1 MNVEVIWHDGKTSR
15 AYEASLDFSETGFV
29 RLTAENLSF
38 RYEIKELRSTE
49 PVGKIKPK
57 LYFPDGSSCELS
69 DLSAISAYLPKSS
82 RLFEFI
88 HRCESKF
95 IYAAGV
101 AVLSIGVFYVLIFYA
116 VPEMA
121 RQVANQLPPLLEKSL
136 GGELL
141 ETLDRI
147 VFEESSLSEDRQ
159 ANLSSKFLK
168 TIEVMDTTAEYQI
181 LFRSS
186 PKMGANALALPSGI
200 IIFTDEIVE
209 LAKSDDALIGVL
221 AHEVGHIE
229 HHHSIR
235 HVLQDSVVA
244 LLLVTITGD
253 ISSISSIGAA
263 LPTLMVQ
270 LKFSREF
277 EAEADDFAI
286 RYLIQ
291 NNISTEPLLELL
303 KSLDAEYSE
312 EDSTVSNYFSS
323 HPATIERI
331 KKLKRR

>member
-15 AYEASLDFSETGFV
+15 AYEANLDFSETGFV
-29 RLTAENLSF
+29 RLSADNISLRYALSD
-38 RYEIKELRSTE
+38 IRSTE
-49 PVGKIKPK
+49 PVGKLKPK
-57 LYFPDGSSCELS
+57 IYFPDGSSCEHS
-69 DLSAISAYLPKSS
+69 DLSAIRPYLPKSS

-95 IYAAGV
+95 IYAVGV
-101 AVLSIGVFYVLIFYA
+101 AVLSVGVFSFLILYA

-121 RQVANQLPPLLEKSL
+121 RQIANQLPPLMEKSL
-136 GGELL
+136 GRKLL

-147 VFEESSLSEDRQ
+147 VFEESSLTEDRQ
-159 ANLSSKFLK
+159 AHLSSKFLK
-168 TIEVMDTTAEYQI
+168 SIEVMDSTTEYQI

-200 IIFTDEIVE
+200 IIFTDEIVD

-229 HHHSIR
+229 QHHSIR

-286 RYLIQ
+286 RYLIK

-303 KSLDAEYSE
+303 KSLDAEYGE
-312 EDSTVSNYFSS
+312 EDSMVSNYFSS

-331 KKLKRR
+331 KKLKHR

>member
-15 AYEASLDFSETGFV
+15 AYEAGLDFSETGFV
-29 RLTAENLSF
+29 RLTTDNVSL
-38 RYEIKELRSTE
+38 RYAISDIRNTE
-49 PVGKIKPK
+49 PVGKLKPK
-57 LYFPDGSSCELS
+57 IYFPDGSSCELS
-69 DLSAISAYLPKSS
+69 DLSAIRPYLPKSS
-82 RLFEFI
+82 RFFEII

-101 AVLSIGVFYVLIFYA
+101 AVLSVGVFSFLILYA

-121 RQVANQLPPLLEKSL
+121 RQIANQLPPLVEKSL

-141 ETLDRI
+141 DTLDRL

-168 TIEVMDTTAEYQI
+168 AIEVMDTTAEYQI

-229 HHHSIR
+229 QHHSIR

-286 RYLIQ
+286 RYLNK

-303 KSLDAEYSE
+303 KSLDAEYGE
-312 EDSTVSNYFSS
+312 EDSTGSNYFSS

-331 KKLKRR
+331 KILKRR

>member
-1 MNVEVIWHDGKTSR
+1 MNLEVIWHDGKTSR

-29 RLTAENLSF
+29 RLTTDNISL
-38 RYEIKELRSTE
+38 RYAISDIHSTE
-49 PVGKIKPK
+49 PVGKLKPK
-57 LYFPDGSSCELS
+57 IYFPDGSSCELS
-69 DLSAISAYLPKSS
+69 DLSAIRPYLPKSS
-82 RLFEFI
+82 RFFEII

-101 AVLSIGVFYVLIFYA
+101 AVLSVGVFSFLILYA

-121 RQVANQLPPLLEKSL
+121 RQIANQLPPLMEKSL
-136 GGELL
+136 GEELL
-141 ETLDRI
+141 GTLDRI
-147 VFEESSLSEDRQ
+147 VFEESSLPGDRQ
-159 ANLSSKFLK
+159 AQLSSKFLK
-168 TIEVMDTTAEYQI
+168 TIEVMDTTTEYQI

-186 PKMGANALALPSGI
+186 PRMGANALALPSGI

-229 HHHSIR
+229 QHHSIR

-286 RYLIQ
+286 RYLSE

-303 KSLDAEYSE
+303 KSLDAEYGE

-323 HPATIERI
+323 HPTTIERI

>member
-1 MNVEVIWHDGKTSR
+1 VNVEVIWHDGKTSR
-15 AYEASLDFSETGFV
+15 EYEASLDFSETGFV
-29 RLTAENLSF
+29 RLTTDNISL
-38 RYEIKELRSTE
+38 RYAISDIRSTE
-49 PVGKIKPK
+49 PVGKLKPK
-57 LYFPDGSSCELS
+57 IYFPDGSSCELS
-69 DLSAISAYLPKSS
+69 DLSAIRPYLPKSS
-82 RLFEFI
+82 RFFEII

-101 AVLSIGVFYVLIFYA
+101 AVLSVGVFSFLILYA

-121 RQVANQLPPLLEKSL
+121 RQIANQLPPLMEKSL
-136 GGELL
+136 GEELL
-141 ETLDRI
+141 DTLDRI
-147 VFEESSLSEDRQ
+147 VFEESSLPGDRQ
-159 ANLSSKFLK
+159 AQLSSKFLK
-168 TIEVMDTTAEYQI
+168 TIEVMDTTTEYQI

-186 PKMGANALALPSGI
+186 PRMGANALALPSGI

-229 HHHSIR
+229 QHHSIR

-286 RYLIQ
+286 RYLSE

-303 KSLDAEYSE
+303 KSLDAEYGE

-323 HPATIERI
+323 HPTTIERI

>member
-1 MNVEVIWHDGKTSR
+1 MNLEVIWHDGKTSR
-15 AYEASLDFSETGFV
+15 AYEASLDFNETGFV
-29 RLTAENLSF
+29 RLSADNISLRYALSD
-38 RYEIKELRSTE
+38 IRSTE
-49 PVGKIKPK
+49 PVGKLKPK
-57 LYFPDGSSCELS
+57 IYFPDGSSCELS
-69 DLSAISAYLPKSS
+69 DLSAIHPYLPKSS

-95 IYAAGV
+95 IYAVGV
-101 AVLSIGVFYVLIFYA
+101 AVLSVGIFSFLILYA

-121 RQVANQLPPLLEKSL
+121 RQIANQLPPLIEKSL
-136 GGELL
+136 GRELL

-147 VFEESSLSEDRQ
+147 VFEESSLTEDRQ
-159 ANLSSKFLK
+159 AHLSSKFLK
-168 TIEVMDTTAEYQI
+168 SIEVMDSTTEYQI

-229 HHHSIR
+229 QHHSIR

-286 RYLIQ
+286 RYLIK

-303 KSLDAEYSE
+303 KSLDAEYGE
-312 EDSTVSNYFSS
+312 EDSMVSNYFSS

-331 KKLKRR
+331 KKLKHR

>member
-1 MNVEVIWHDGKTSR
+1 MNVEVIWYDGKTSR
-15 AYEASLDFSETGFV
+15 VYEASLDFSETDFV
-29 RLTAENLSF
+29 RLTADNISL
-38 RYEIKELRSTE
+38 RYATDGISVAE
-49 PVGKIKPK
+49 PVGNLKPK
-57 LYFPDGSSCELS
+57 IYFPDGSNCELL
-69 DLSAISAYLPKSS
+69 DLSAIRPFLPKTSE
-82 RLFEFI
+82 LFEFI

-101 AVLSIGVFYVLIFYA
+101 AVLAVGVFAFMILYA

-121 RQVANQLPPLLEKSL
+121 RQIANQIPPALEQTLGRQLLD
-136 GGELL
+136 
-141 ETLDRI
+141 TLDRL
-147 VFEESSLSEDRQ
+147 VFEESRLPLDRQ
-159 ANLSSKFLK
+159 AQLSASFLNSIHGMNS
-168 TIEVMDTTAEYQI
+168 TIEYQI

-186 PKMGANALALPSGI
+186 PKMGPNALALPSGI
-200 IIFTDEIVE
+200 IIFTDDLVE
-209 LAKSDDALIGVL
+209 LAESDEALIGVL

-229 HHHSIR
+229 QRHSIR

-286 RYLIQ
+286 RFLKDS
-291 NNISTEPLLELL
+291 NISTEPLLELL
-303 KSLDAEYSE
+303 KSLDKQYDE
-312 EDSTVSNYFSS
+312 EDTGISNYFSS

>member
-1 MNVEVIWHDGKTSR
+1 VNVEVIWYDGKTSR
-15 AYEASLDFSETGFV
+15 VYEASLDFSETGFV
-29 RLTAENLSF
+29 RLITDNISL
-38 RYEIKELRSTE
+38 RYAIDSISVAE
-49 PVGKIKPK
+49 PVGNLKPK
-57 LYFPDGSSCELS
+57 IYFPDGSNCELS
-69 DLSAISAYLPKSS
+69 DLSAIRPYLPKTSE
-82 RLFEFI
+82 LFEFI
-88 HRCESKF
+88 HRCESKV

-101 AVLSIGVFYVLIFYA
+101 AVLAVGVFAFMILYA

-121 RQVANQLPPLLEKSL
+121 RQIANQIPPALEQTLGRQLLD
-136 GGELL
+136 
-141 ETLDRI
+141 TLDHL
-147 VFEESSLSEDRQ
+147 VFEESKLPLDRQ
-159 ANLSSKFLK
+159 EQLSASFLK
-168 TIEVMDTTAEYQI
+168 SIDSMNSTVDYRI

-209 LAKSDDALIGVL
+209 LADSDEALIGVL

-229 HHHSIR
+229 HRHSIR

-277 EAEADDFAI
+277 ETEADDFAI
-286 RYLIQ
+286 RYLQ
-291 NNISTEPLLELL
+291 DNNISTEPLLKLL
-303 KSLDAEYSE
+303 KSLDSKYDE
-312 EDSTVSNYFSS
+312 EDTGISNYFSS

>member
-1 MNVEVIWHDGKTSR
+1 MNVEVTWYDGKISK
-15 AYEASLDFSETGFV
+15 AYEASLEFTEAGFI
-29 RLTAENLSF
+29 RLIGENINR
-38 RYEIKELRSTE
+38 RYAIDEIRVTE
-49 PVGKIKPK
+49 PVGNLKPK
-57 LYFPDGSSCELS
+57 IYFPDSSSCELS
-69 DLSAISAYLPKSS
+69 DTSEIRKYLPKPPG
-82 RLFEFI
+82 LFEFI
-88 HRCESKF
+88 HRCESKLL
-95 IYAAGV
+95 YASGV
-101 AVLSIGVFYVLIFYA
+101 AVLSVGVLAVMIFFA

-121 RQVANQLPPLLEKSL
+121 RQIAKRVPPSFEQTLGRQVLDTLDKLVFEKSKL
-136 GGELL
+136 PVA
-141 ETLDRI
+141 RQAQ
-147 VFEESSLSEDRQ
+147 LSE
-159 ANLSSKFLK
+159 SFLN
-168 TIEVMDTTAEYQI
+168 TIESMNSTTEYRI

-186 PKMGANALALPSGI
+186 PNMGANALALPSGI

-229 HHHSIR
+229 QRHSIR

-277 EAEADDFAI
+277 ETEADDFAI
-286 RYLIQ
+286 RYLKE

-303 KSLDAEYSE
+303 KSLDEEYDE
-312 EDSTVSNYFSS
+312 KDSKISNYFSS

-331 KKLKRR
+331 KKLKHN

>member
-1 MNVEVIWHDGKTSR
+1 MNFEVIWYDGKTSR
-15 AYEASLDFSETGFV
+15 VYEASLDFSETGFV
-29 RLTAENLSF
+29 RLTADNISL
-38 RYEIKELRSTE
+38 RYAIDGISVSE
-49 PVGKIKPK
+49 PVGNLKPK
-57 LYFPDGSSCELS
+57 IYFPDGSNCELS
-69 DLSAISAYLPKSS
+69 DLSAIRPYLPKSS
-82 RLFEFI
+82 GLFEFI

-101 AVLSIGVFYVLIFYA
+101 AVLAVGVFAFMILYA

-121 RQVANQLPPLLEKSL
+121 RQIANQIPPALEQTLGRQLLD
-136 GGELL
+136 
-141 ETLDRI
+141 TLDQL
-147 VFEESSLSEDRQ
+147 VFEESRLPLDRQ
-159 ANLSSKFLK
+159 AQLSASFLK
-168 TIEVMDTTAEYQI
+168 SIDSMNSTIDYQI

-209 LAKSDDALIGVL
+209 LAESDEALIGVL

-229 HHHSIR
+229 QRHSIR

-286 RYLIQ
+286 RYLKD

-303 KSLDAEYSE
+303 KSLDKKYDE
-312 EDSTVSNYFSS
+312 EDTGISNYFSS

>member
-1 MNVEVIWHDGKTSR
+1 MSVEVIWYDGKTSR

-29 RLTAENLSF
+29 RLTADNISL
-38 RYEIKELRSTE
+38 RYTIDGISVSE
-49 PVGKIKPK
+49 PVGNLKPK
-57 LYFPDGSSCELS
+57 IYFPDGSNCELS
-69 DLSAISAYLPKSS
+69 DLSAIRPYLPKTSE
-82 RLFEFI
+82 LFEFI

-101 AVLSIGVFYVLIFYA
+101 AVLAVGVFAFMILYA

-121 RQVANQLPPLLEKSL
+121 RQIANQIPPALEQTLGRQLLD
-136 GGELL
+136 
-141 ETLDRI
+141 TLDRL
-147 VFEESSLSEDRQ
+147 VFEESRLPLDRQ
-159 ANLSSKFLK
+159 AQLSASFLK
-168 TIEVMDTTAEYQI
+168 SIDSMNSTIDYQI

-209 LAKSDDALIGVL
+209 LAESDEALIGVL

-229 HHHSIR
+229 QRHSIR

-253 ISSISSIGAA
+253 VSSISSIGAA

-277 EAEADDFAI
+277 ETEADDFAI
-286 RYLIQ
+286 RYLKD

-303 KSLDAEYSE
+303 KSLDKKYDE
-312 EDSTVSNYFSS
+312 EDSGISNYFSS

>member
-1 MNVEVIWHDGKTSR
+1 MNVEVIWYDGKTSR
-15 AYEASLDFSETGFV
+15 VYEASLNFSETGFV
-29 RLTAENLSF
+29 RLTADNISL
-38 RYEIKELRSTE
+38 RYAIDGISVAE
-49 PVGKIKPK
+49 PVGNLKPK
-57 LYFPDGSSCELS
+57 IYFPDGSNCELS
-69 DLSAISAYLPKSS
+69 DLSAIRPYLPKTSE
-82 RLFEFI
+82 LFEFI

-101 AVLSIGVFYVLIFYA
+101 AVLAVGVFAFMILYA
-116 VPEMA
+116 VPQMA
-121 RQVANQLPPLLEKSL
+121 RQIANQIPPALEQTLGRQLLD
-136 GGELL
+136 
-141 ETLDRI
+141 TLDRL
-147 VFEESSLSEDRQ
+147 VFEESRLPLDRQ
-159 ANLSSKFLK
+159 AQLSASFLNSIQGMNS
-168 TIEVMDTTAEYQI
+168 TIEYQI

-209 LAKSDDALIGVL
+209 LAESDEALIGVL

-229 HHHSIR
+229 QRHSIR

-277 EAEADDFAI
+277 ETEADDFAI
-286 RYLIQ
+286 RYLKD

-303 KSLDAEYSE
+303 KSLDKKYDE
-312 EDSTVSNYFSS
+312 EDTGISNYFSS

>member
-1 MNVEVIWHDGKTSR
+1 
-15 AYEASLDFSETGFV
+15 
-29 RLTAENLSF
+29 
-38 RYEIKELRSTE
+38 
-49 PVGKIKPK
+49 
-57 LYFPDGSSCELS
+57 
-69 DLSAISAYLPKSS
+69 
-82 RLFEFI
+82 
-88 HRCESKF
+88 
-95 IYAAGV
+95 
-101 AVLSIGVFYVLIFYA
+101 VFYVLIFYA

-121 RQVANQLPPLLEKSL
+121 RQVANQIPPLMEKSL

-147 VFEESSLSEDRQ
+147 VFEESSLTEDRQ
-159 ANLSSKFLK
+159 AHLSSKFLK
-168 TIEVMDTTAEYQI
+168 TIEVMDSTQEYQI

-229 HHHSIR
+229 QHHSIR

-286 RYLIQ
+286 RYLIK

-303 KSLDAEYSE
+303 KSLDAEYGD
-312 EDSTVSNYFSS
+312 EDSTGSNYFSS